1 MYSDINV
8 SSDEIIKEIKLSG
21 QMPEIR
27 SAIAAR
33 QKIMKAAKELGIET
47 EDAELQQ
54 AADRLR
60 MINNLRQAEDTY
72 AWIQQQGLTMDEF
85 EETICFS
92 VLSGKLAEHLFSN
105 RVEAYFVEHQ
115 LDYWQ
120 VVLYE
125 VVLDDHDLA
134 QELYFAINEGEMSFF
149 DVAQEHIKDPELRRK
164 CGYRGS
170 LKRTDLRPEIAA
182 AVFATKT
189 PQLLKPLLT
198 AQGAHLLLIDEIVEP
213 TLNVALNQDIT
224 LKMFSNW
231 LGI

>member
-1 MYSDINV
+1 MYPNINV
-8 SSDEIIKEIKLSG
+8 TSDEIIHEIKLSG
-21 QMPEIR
+21 QMPEIL
-27 SAIAAR
+27 SAIAVR
-33 QKIMKAAKELGIET
+33 QKIMKAAQELGIGT

-72 AWIQQQGLTMDEF
+72 TWIQQQGLTMDEF

-92 VLSGKLAEHLFSN
+92 VLSGKLAEHLFAN
-105 RVEAYFVEHQ
+105 QVEAYFVEHQ

-120 VVLYE
+120 VVMYE

-134 QELYFAINEGEMSFF
+134 QELYFAINEREMSFF
-149 DVAQEHIKDPELRRK
+149 DVAQEHIRDRELRRK
-164 CGYRGS
+164 CGYRGL

-182 AVFATKT
+182 AVFATKI

-198 AQGAHLLLIDEIVEP
+198 AQGAHLILIDEIIEP

>member
-92 VLSGKLAEHLFSN
+92 VLSGKLAEHLFAN

-213 TLNVALNQDIT
+213 ILNVALNQDIT